1 MHKIDREALSECYV
15 AGGEAKASSNSS
27 SNTNV
32 SISITSGN
40 HNDKARIS
48 VAAN

>member
-1 MHKIDREALSECYV
+1 MHKIDRDALGECYI
-15 AGGEAKASSNSS
+15 AGGEAKTSSNSS

-40 HNDKARIS
+40 FNDKARIS
-48 VAAN
+48 VAVS